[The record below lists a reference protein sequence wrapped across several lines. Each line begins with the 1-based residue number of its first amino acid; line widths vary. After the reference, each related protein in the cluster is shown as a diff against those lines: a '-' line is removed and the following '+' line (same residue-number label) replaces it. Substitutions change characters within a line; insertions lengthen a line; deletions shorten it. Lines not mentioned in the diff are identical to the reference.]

1 MNQKIAN
8 QKAVSQKAMNQ
19 KVFKYFL
26 PPFSTK

>member
-19 KVFKYFL
+19 KVFKYYL